1 MLVAGN
7 LHFNGVGTFNR
18 LALMASDFPPNPQ
31 AGELLFKDKR
41 VYICVEVSNGLPF
54 WVQLTSEL
62 NTVRFDITTP
72 ALEWNL
78 QHNLN
83 TNIVLIQIYDANG
96 KQIIPEEVDASNVDS
111 TLVKFNTPTAG
122 IAIIALGD
130 TLGMAKQNIAFVQ
143 DFVNLDTW
151 VVTHNLGFNPAIT
164 CIVNNYVV
172 QPESIVHD
180 SIMQAT
186 ITFASSVSGSVRC
199 V

>member
-18 LALMASDFPPNPQ
+18 LALAVADFPVDPQ
-31 AGELLFKDKR
+31 PGELLFKDKR
-41 VYICVEVSNGLPF
+41 VYICVEVANGLPF

-83 TNIVLIQIYDANG
+83 TNIVLLQVYDAAG

-122 IAIIALGD
+122 IAIVAIGD
-130 TLGMAKQNIAFVQ
+130 TLGMPRQNIAYVE
-143 DFVNLDTW
+143 DFVNSDTW

-172 QPESIVHD
+172 QPESVVHD

-186 ITFASSVSGSVRC
+186 IQFSSPVSGKVRC